1 MAQYAHTPERE
12 DDQLVTQRVSRT
24 DEISL
29 NSVRYPIAGP
39 VTTVLASI
47 YPSKVVLGDT
57 TKDSQLRA
65 SVAAWGDFRG
75 GIGAEE
81 VVSIEDPLNRAWWST
96 LNLRNQGHLV
106 MPPLTESA
114 KEDLSTAIGILVEF
128 KSEIYCTA
136 NNGASTTLH
145 KFADGTDDW
154 GNSIKT
160 LDDNATDALAIT
172 LGGTDYMIIATAGST
187 ASSYWYSTDGTTG
200 NTTKDTT
207 NTKYLAEWDD
217 RLWGIDADGQ
227 LWWAHT
233 IGTENNDAVLPLMA
247 GADEVTDLFVGR
259 SAAGE
264 PILYAATRRGLWA
277 HDAPNSRFIQTE
289 LSLPFHPQA
298 GEGCVKW
305 RDSIYY
311 PAGLGVYRY
320 TPGSTTFISAMG
332 PDRDDGVPTVYRGSI
347 TGLIASHNDL
357 LAMVD
362 GSAPPAEMPGLWGS
376 YGQLGDSNTIDQ
388 TGYSSIMA
396 WNERGWEV
404 KWTSA
409 NAINNQM
416 RAGVVSNAYASTG
429 SRKDTKYRAYWAED
443 TTVHFQ
449 ALPVGV
455 ENPRQRTTFSYA
467 ASGEHQTP
475 WFSAGQ
481 AEVEKLALRLKIE
494 VESATSTEHV
504 TVYYGVDGDDDTW
517 TQFTDTETGDSTF
530 DSSDDRIEGNGITT
544 FSFGGVS
551 TPTGTAF
558 RSIRFK
564 LELARGADPGKS
576 PDVRSIT
583 LEYRKK
589 LPAKWGHSA
598 TIDLQNEYGGRSTNE
613 LRAALVDATE
623 SSALVEFTFRDDTSN
638 ERNYYVD
645 VSAVEGL
652 EFTGHNEAGTTKLL
666 LVEP

>member
-1 MAQYAHTPERE
+1 M
-12 DDQLVTQRVSRT
+12 TQRVSKT
-24 DEISL
+24 EEISL

-39 VTTVLASI
+39 VTTVLASV

-81 VVSIEDPLNRAWWST
+81 VVSIEDPLNMAWWST

-106 MPPLTESA
+106 MAPLTESA
-114 KEDLSTAIGILVEF
+114 AATTTSPIGILVEF
-128 KSEIYCTA
+128 KSAIYATS

-145 KFADGTDDW
+145 KFTDGANTW
-154 GNSIKT
+154 ASSIKT
-160 LDDNATDALAIT
+160 LDADATDALSIT
-172 LGGTDYMIIATAGST
+172 LGGTDYMIIATT
-187 ASSYWYSTDGTTG
+187 ASYWYSTDGTTG
-200 NTTKDTT
+200 NTTQDTT

-217 RLWGIDADGQ
+217 RLWGIDANGQ

-233 IGTENNDAVLPLMA
+233 IGTENNDAILPLMA

-289 LSLPFHPQA
+289 LALPFHPQA

-311 PAGLGVYRY
+311 PAGLGIYRY

-332 PDRDDGVPTVYRGSI
+332 PDRDDGVPTIYRGSI

-362 GSAPPAEMPGLWGS
+362 GSAPPAEIPPLWGS
-376 YGQLGDSNTIDQ
+376 WGQLGDSDVIDQ
-388 TGYSSIMA
+388 EGYSTIMA

-404 KWTSA
+404 KWKSD
-409 NAINNQM
+409 NKINNQM
-416 RAGVVSNAYASTG
+416 RAGIVSNAYASTG
-429 SRKDTKYRAYWAED
+429 SRKDTKYRAYWAEQ
-443 TTVHFQ
+443 TTMHFQ
-449 ALPVGV
+449 NLPVSV

-467 ASGEHQTP
+467 TSGEHQTP

-481 AEVEKLALRLKIE
+481 AEVEKLALRLKVE
-494 VESATSTEHV
+494 VEDASSTEYV

-517 TQFTDTETGDSTF
+517 TKFTETESTDGTF
-530 DSSDDRIEGNGITT
+530 DASDDRIEGNGITT

-564 LELARGADPGKS
+564 LELARGNDLAKS

-589 LPAKWGHSA
+589 LAAKWGHSA

-613 LRAALVDATE
+613 LRAALVAATE

-652 EFTGHNEAGTTKLL
+652 EFTGHNEAGTTRLL